1 MSMSAALSQVFAFD
15 RTRAR
20 FRSDR
25 IDQHDEEPSAAIS
38 GAGGAAAAASS
49 SSSSDRAI
57 SPPASPT
64 MTRRSIRRGMNSAS
78 GGAASA
84 ASSVAAPTLSSET
97 GPTTA
102 SSSTSAARGQ
112 HPLRIVVEP
121 RFSPAV
127 AAPSTHTSPTNSTS
141 STTSS
146 GSSGAPPAGLSSA
159 SLSPGGDIETGT
171 SPSGLGPVVFSAGAV
186 PRATAVA
193 SSSTSLTLA
202 ELEEERELA
211 RRRSSLCI
219 LLASFVLFR
228 LWVSAIQ
235 EGDFGLML
243 LCLVGTS
250 WTARWI
256 SYNRE
261 REEELDRRIA
271 SYVENGQENGGGDPP
286 GDRSELRMLSF
297 QAQLALAIME
307 SQRQMM
313 QGGYGHPDGTGE
325 AQPRGVSDAA
335 RALWTHLKFKAG
347 GDDED
352 AAAGGTTAKAGYGSV
367 SQKDKDSSHN
377 DHDEPHCSI
386 CLCEYEDGEDMVK
399 LPCGHLYHDECISS
413 WTTNHVK
420 CPLCNYDLETSAR
433 GGASIGGGS
442 GGGVVAE
449 IV

>member
-1 MSMSAALSQVFAFD
+1 MSAALSQVFSFD

-25 IDQHDEEPSAAIS
+25 IDQHDEEQQRTADAALT
-38 GAGGAAAAASS
+38 
-49 SSSSDRAI
+49 DRAI

-64 MTRRSIRRGMNSAS
+64 MTRRAIRRGTNNGST
-78 GGAASA
+78 GGGTASA
-84 ASSVAAPTLSSET
+84 AGAPSLTSLGE
-97 GPTTA
+97 
-102 SSSTSAARGQ
+102 SSSPASASHRGGQ
-112 HPLRIVVEP
+112 PHPLRMVVEP
-121 RFSPAV
+121 HPSPT
-127 AAPSTHTSPTNSTS
+127 AAAATTTSAETSPTNSTA
-141 STTSS
+141 TANT
-146 GSSGAPPAGLSSA
+146 GSISGASPPAAGL
-159 SLSPGGDIETGT
+159 LSTAGGDIETG
-171 SPSGLGPVVFSAGAV
+171 SPAPVVFSAG
-186 PRATAVA
+186 PRATLAA
-193 SSSTSLTLA
+193 SASTSLTLA

-261 REEELDRRIA
+261 REEELDRRITH
-271 SYVENGQENGGGDPP
+271 YIENSQENGGNGNGADPTLE
-286 GDRSELRMLSF
+286 RSELRMLSF

-313 QGGYGHPDGTGE
+313 QGGYGHPDGGAE
-325 AQPRGVSDAA
+325 AQARGVSDAA
-335 RALWTHLKFKAG
+335 RALWTHLKFKAS
-347 GDDED
+347 D
-352 AAAGGTTAKAGYGSV
+352 AAGAGATAAGPNKAGYGSV
-367 SQKDKDSSHN
+367 SQKDKDSSM
-377 DHDEPHCSI
+377 DDEEPHCSI
-386 CLCEYEDGEDMVK
+386 CLCEYEEGDDMVK

-433 GGASIGGGS
+433 EGGGGDSGGSANGGIGGAS
-442 GGGVVAE
+442 E